1 MTHARTNPQT
11 ALEVN
16 PMNDPKCLIADD
28 HPALTSAVSAY
39 LADNGFEIV
48 GPVPDGRRAIALAEE
63 HKPELALVDYRMPR
77 LAGVELVRKLREV
90 SPDTRIAVYTAD
102 ADERI
107 AHEVLEAG
115 AAALVLKEAPLAD
128 LVRALESALA
138 GGSYLDPA
146 LTKTTGANGNLTP
159 REIDVLS
166 LLAEGL
172 QHEEIGRRLG
182 ISSETVRT
190 HLRKACDRLGAST
203 RTQAVATALR
213 LGLIA

>member
-1 MTHARTNPQT
+1 
-11 ALEVN
+11 
-16 PMNDPKCLIADD
+16 MNDPSCLIADD
-28 HPALTSAVSAY
+28 HPALTTAVSSY
-39 LADNGFEIV
+39 LADNGFAIV
-48 GPVPDGRRAIALAEE
+48 GPVPDGRRAVALAAET
-63 HKPELALVDYRMPR
+63 KPELALVDLRMPR
-77 LAGVELVRKLREV
+77 LAGAELVRAILEV
-90 SPDTRIAVYTAD
+90 SPETRITVYTAD

-107 AHEVLEAG
+107 ANEVLEAG

-128 LVRALESALA
+128 LVRALESTLA

-146 LTKTTGANGNLTP
+146 LTNSRGVTGKLTP
-159 REIDVLS
+159 RELDVLG

-190 HLRKACDRLGAST
+190 HLRKASERLGAST

-213 LGLIA
+213 QGLIA